1 MAPRNTKLIEGDKGK
16 MLQANDAKMRGRA
29 ENAKSKIFRNLAN
42 PDGGKTGMG
51 LDDENVKL
59 KKPPVPKSIPK
70 GLRKNKKPKT
80 TKTLKM
86 KEGSG
91 ISGKSMK
98 DAPNSNVDFKS
109 LLPAGI
115 RNLAKGLSKN
125 KLKAGGKV
133 KKMMGGG
140 MTKGKMMKYRGGGMV
155 SKSRP
160 TKYI

>member
-51 LDDENVKL
+51 LDDENAKL

-70 GLRKNKKPKT
+70 GLRKSINKNKNKKPKT

-98 DAPNSNVDFKS
+98 NAPDSNVDFKS
-109 LLPAGI
+109 
-115 RNLAKGLSKN
+115 
-125 KLKAGGKV
+125 LKAGGKV

>member
-1 MAPRNTKLIEGDKGK
+1 MAPRNTKLISGDKGK

-51 LDDENVKL
+51 LDDENAKL

-98 DAPNSNVDFKS
+98 NAPDSNVEFK
-109 LLPAGI
+109 GM
-115 RNLAKGLSKN
+115 
-125 KLKAGGKV
+125 KAGGKV

-140 MTKGKMMKYRGGGMV
+140 MTKIKYRGGGMV

>member
-80 TKTLKM
+80 TKTTKTLKM

-98 DAPNSNVDFKS
+98 NAPDSNVDFKS
-109 LLPAGI
+109 
-115 RNLAKGLSKN
+115 
-125 KLKAGGKV
+125 LKAGGKV